1 MLYIQFYIQINQ
13 KMTDYLTAFI
23 LGLIQGF
30 TEFLP
35 ISSSGHLEIAKTLL
49 KDDFFLKESILL
61 TVVLH
66 GATAI
71 STIVVFHRE
80 IFKIL
85 KDLLVFKKNQSTLF
99 SWYIIISMFPATLI
113 SVFFEKNIEKLFNG
127 NLILVGLMLFVTAI
141 ILVFSSKSIS
151 SNKYLNTK
159 NAFIIGL
166 AQAIAIL
173 PGISRSGSTIA
184 MSLILGINKTEA
196 AKFSFLM
203 VVPLILGGMIKNLSE
218 INTIYTY
225 DLNFLIIGFFTAFLS
240 GLIACKWMIKIVEKS
255 KLWHFSIYCL
265 IIGSFS
271 IYIGIS

>member
-1 MLYIQFYIQINQ
+1 
-13 KMTDYLTAFI
+13 MTDYLTAFI

-49 KDDFFLKESILL
+49 KDDFLIKESILL

-99 SWYIIISMFPATLI
+99 SWHIIISMFPATLI

-218 INTIYTY
+218 INTINNY
-225 DLNFLIIGFFTAFLS
+225 DLNFLIIGFFTAFFS

>member
-1 MLYIQFYIQINQ
+1 
-13 KMTDYLTAFI
+13 MTDYLTAFI